1 MDITNMMGGN
11 NVTLDVVKLSQTKK
25 AIILSAGALKQ
36 MQDGKDKLNLLVEI
50 DGKQLNWI
58 PNKTSM
64 KNVAKSYGNET
75 GNWIGKMITFQ
86 LGIVQGKEAI
96 IASPGI

>member
-1 MDITNMMGGN
+1 MMGSN

-25 AIILSAGALKQ
+25 AVILSAGALKQ
-36 MQDGKDKLNLLVEI
+36 MQDGKEKLNLLVEME
-50 DGKQLNWI
+50 GKQLNWI

-64 KNVAKSYGNET
+64 RNVAKLYGNET
-75 GNWIGKMITFQ
+75 SIWSGKVISFQ
-86 LGIVQGKEAI
+86 IGIVQGKEAI